1 MIVAKFSG
9 SCVTTVHGLT
19 RWDYG
24 QKLMVHTESAPIPNG
39 TEVQFYQGTL
49 SSVGYIKD
57 TAVDIPDRMLQNP
70 QEITAYVY
78 VCQPDSGETILTM
91 RLPIKNRERPENY
104 VLPKTEECKRLL
116 PEGGKLGQVLRKAS
130 DDDYK
135 VEWAEA
141 ADGLQLIGNELQ
153 LLSGDIPIGQRVR
166 LPASTGGG
174 EIELRNNGTEIQ
186 WRYTNSNKW
195 NTLVSLSE
203 LRGPAG
209 ETPEFEIR
217 EGHLFVKYKN

>member
-1 MIVAKFSG
+1 MIIAKFSG

-24 QKLMVHTESAPIPNG
+24 QKLQIQADSMEIADG
-39 TEVQFYQGTL
+39 TEVQFYQETL
-49 SSVGYIKD
+49 SSVGYLHNL
-57 TAVDIPDRMLQNP
+57 TVEVPDKMLQNS

-78 VCQPDSGETILTM
+78 VCQPDYGETILTA
-91 RLPIKNRERPENY
+91 RLQIRNRERPENY
-104 VLPKTEECKRLL
+104 VLPKTEEHKRLL
-116 PEGGKLGQVLRKAS
+116 PKGGKLGQVLRKMS

-135 VEWAEA
+135 VNWAEA
-141 ADGLQLIGNELQ
+141 ADGLQLIDNELQ
-153 LLSGDIPIGQRVR
+153 LLSGKMPIGQRVR
-166 LPASTGGG
+166 LPTGTGR

-186 WRYTNSNKW
+186 WRYTNSNNW

-203 LRGPAG
+203 LQGPAG

-217 EGHLFVKYKN
+217 EGHLFAKYKN

>member
-1 MIVAKFSG
+1 MIIAKFSG

-24 QKLMVHTESAPIPNG
+24 QKLQIQADSMEITDG
-39 TEVQFYQGTL
+39 TEVQFYQETL
-49 SSVGYIKD
+49 SSVEYIKN
-57 TAVDIPDRMLQNP
+57 TAVDIPDKMLQNP

-91 RLPIKNRERPENY
+91 HLPVKNRERPENY
-104 VLPKTEECKRLL
+104 VLPKTEEHKRLL
-116 PEGGKLGQVLRKAS
+116 PKGGKLGQVLRKSS

-141 ADGLQLIGNELQ
+141 ADGLQLIDNDLQ
-153 LLSGDIPIGQRVR
+153 LLSGNIPIGQRVR
-166 LPASTGGG
+166 LPTGTGR

-186 WRYTNSNKW
+186 WRYTDSNTW

-217 EGHLFVKYKN
+217 EGHLFATYKN

>member
-1 MIVAKFSG
+1 MIIAKFSG

-24 QKLMVHTESAPIPNG
+24 QKLQIQADSMEITDG
-39 TEVQFYQGTL
+39 TEVQFYQEIL
-49 SSVGYIKD
+49 SSVEYIKS
-57 TAVDIPDRMLQNP
+57 TVVDIPDKMLQNP

-91 RLPIKNRERPENY
+91 HLPVKNRERPENY
-104 VLPKTEECKRLL
+104 VLPKTEEHKRLL
-116 PEGGKLGQVLRKAS
+116 PKGGKLGQVLRKSS

-135 VEWAEA
+135 VEWAEV
-141 ADGLQLIGNELQ
+141 ADGLQLIDNELQ
-153 LLSGDIPIGQRVR
+153 LLSGNIPIGQRVR
-166 LPASTGGG
+166 LPTGTGR

-186 WRYTNSNKW
+186 WRYTDSNTW

-217 EGHLFVKYKN
+217 EGHLFATYKN

>member
-1 MIVAKFSG
+1 MIIAKFSG

-24 QKLMVHTESAPIPNG
+24 QKLQIQADSMEITDG
-39 TEVQFYQGTL
+39 TEVQFYQETL
-49 SSVGYIKD
+49 SSVEYIKN
-57 TAVDIPDRMLQNP
+57 TAVDIPDKMLQNP

-91 RLPIKNRERPENY
+91 HLPVKNSERPENY
-104 VLPKTEECKRLL
+104 VLPKTEEHKRLL
-116 PEGGKLGQVLRKAS
+116 PKGGKLGQVLRKSS

-141 ADGLQLIGNELQ
+141 ADGLQLIDNELQ
-153 LLSGDIPIGQRVR
+153 LLSGNIPIGQRVR
-166 LPASTGGG
+166 LPTGTGR

-186 WRYTNSNKW
+186 WRYTDSNTW

-217 EGHLFVKYKN
+217 EGHLFATYKN

>member
-1 MIVAKFSG
+1 MIIAKFSG

-24 QKLMVHTESAPIPNG
+24 QKLQIQADSMEITDG
-39 TEVQFYQGTL
+39 TEVQFYQETL
-49 SSVGYIKD
+49 SSVEYIKN
-57 TAVDIPDRMLQNP
+57 TAVDIPDKMLQNP

-91 RLPIKNRERPENY
+91 HLPVKNRERPENY
-104 VLPKTEECKRLL
+104 VLPKTEEHKRLL
-116 PEGGKLGQVLRKAS
+116 PKGGKLGQVLRKSS

-141 ADGLQLIGNELQ
+141 ADGLQLIDNELQ
-153 LLSGDIPIGQRVR
+153 LLSGNIPIGQRVR
-166 LPASTGGG
+166 LPTGTGR

-186 WRYTNSNKW
+186 WRYTDSNKW

-203 LRGPAG
+203 LWGPAG

-217 EGHLFVKYKN
+217 EGHLFVKYKS

>member
-1 MIVAKFSG
+1 LIIAKFSG

-24 QKLMVHTESAPIPNG
+24 QKLQIQADSMEITDG
-39 TEVQFYQGTL
+39 TEVQFYQETL
-49 SSVGYIKD
+49 SSVEYIKS
-57 TAVDIPDRMLQNP
+57 TVVDIPDKMLQNP

-91 RLPIKNRERPENY
+91 HLPVKNRERPENY
-104 VLPKTEECKRLL
+104 VLPKTEEHKRLL
-116 PEGGKLGQVLRKAS
+116 PKGGKLGQVLRKSS

-135 VEWAEA
+135 VEWAEV
-141 ADGLQLIGNELQ
+141 ADGLQLIDNELQ
-153 LLSGDIPIGQRVR
+153 LLSGNIPIGQRVR
-166 LPASTGGG
+166 LPTGTGR

-186 WRYTNSNKW
+186 WRYTDSNTW

-217 EGHLFVKYKN
+217 EGHLFATYKN

>member
-1 MIVAKFSG
+1 MIIAKFSG

-24 QKLMVHTESAPIPNG
+24 QKLQIQADSMEITDG
-39 TEVQFYQGTL
+39 TEVQFYQETL
-49 SSVGYIKD
+49 SSVEYIKS
-57 TAVDIPDRMLQNP
+57 TVVDIPDKMLQNP

-91 RLPIKNRERPENY
+91 HLPVKNRERPENY
-104 VLPKTEECKRLL
+104 VLPKTEEHKRLL
-116 PEGGKLGQVLRKAS
+116 PKGGKLGQVLRKSS

-135 VEWAEA
+135 VEWAEV
-141 ADGLQLIGNELQ
+141 ADGLQLIDNELQ
-153 LLSGDIPIGQRVR
+153 LLSGNIPIGQRVR
-166 LPASTGGG
+166 LPTGTGR

-186 WRYTNSNKW
+186 WRYTDSNTW

-217 EGHLFVKYKN
+217 EGHLFATYKN

>member
-1 MIVAKFSG
+1 MIIAKFSG

-24 QKLMVHTESAPIPNG
+24 QKLQIQADSMELTDG
-39 TEVQFYQGTL
+39 TEVQFYQETL
-49 SSVGYIKD
+49 SSVEYIKN
-57 TAVDIPDRMLQNP
+57 TAVDIPDKMLQNP

-91 RLPIKNRERPENY
+91 HLPVKNRERPENY
-104 VLPKTEECKRLL
+104 VLPKTEEHKRLL
-116 PEGGKLGQVLRKAS
+116 PKGGKLGQVLRKSS

-141 ADGLQLIGNELQ
+141 ADGLQLIDNELQ
-153 LLSGDIPIGQRVR
+153 LLSGNIPIGQRVR
-166 LPASTGGG
+166 LPTGTGR

-186 WRYTNSNKW
+186 WRYTDSNTW

-217 EGHLFVKYKN
+217 EGHLFATYKN

>member
-1 MIVAKFSG
+1 MIIAKFSG
-9 SCVTTVHGLT
+9 GCVTTVHGLT

-24 QKLMVHTESAPIPNG
+24 QKLQIQADSMEITDG
-39 TEVQFYQGTL
+39 TEVQFYQETL
-49 SSVGYIKD
+49 SSVEYIKN
-57 TAVDIPDRMLQNP
+57 TAVDIPDKMLQNP

-91 RLPIKNRERPENY
+91 HLPVKNRERPENY
-104 VLPKTEECKRLL
+104 VLPKTEEHKRLL
-116 PEGGKLGQVLRKAS
+116 PKGGKLGQVLRKSS

-141 ADGLQLIGNELQ
+141 ADGLQLIDNELQ
-153 LLSGDIPIGQRVR
+153 LLSGNIPIGQRVR
-166 LPASTGGG
+166 LPTGTGR

-186 WRYTNSNKW
+186 WRYTDSNTW

-217 EGHLFVKYKN
+217 EGHLFATYKN

>member
-1 MIVAKFSG
+1 MIVANIYEKDTG
-9 SCVTTVHGLT
+9 QAEGLYQ
-19 RWDYG
+19 WDYG
-24 QKLMVHTESAPIPNG
+24 QELLING
-39 TEVQFYQGTL
+39 INVPDNTEVQFYQTL
-49 SSVGYIKD
+49 RSSIGRIKD
-57 TAVDIPDRMLQNP
+57 GKVRIPDMMLQNAA
-70 QEITAYVY
+70 EITAYVY
-78 VCQPDSGETILTM
+78 VCQPDSGETVLKI
-91 RLPIKNRERPENY
+91 RLPIKSRPKPEDY
-104 VLPKTEECKRLL
+104 VLPDYTEYTRLL
-116 PEGGKLGQVLRKAS
+116 PIGGEPSQIPVMTEKGIAWGLR
-130 DDDYK
+130 
-135 VEWAEA
+135 
-141 ADGLQLIGNELQ
+141 ADGLQLIDNELQ

-166 LPASTGGG
+166 LPASTGG

>member
-1 MIVAKFSG
+1 MIIAKFSG

-24 QKLMVHTESAPIPNG
+24 QKLQIQADSMEITDG
-39 TEVQFYQGTL
+39 TEVQFYQETL
-49 SSVGYIKD
+49 SSVEYIKN
-57 TAVDIPDRMLQNP
+57 TAVDIPDKMLQNP

-91 RLPIKNRERPENY
+91 HLPVKNREMPKNY
-104 VLPKTEECKRLL
+104 VLPKTEEHKRLL
-116 PEGGKLGQVLRKAS
+116 PKGGKLGQVLRKSS

-141 ADGLQLIGNELQ
+141 ADGLQLIDNELQ
-153 LLSGDIPIGQRVR
+153 LLSGNIPIGQRVR
-166 LPASTGGG
+166 LPTGTGR

-186 WRYTNSNKW
+186 WRYTDSNTW

-217 EGHLFVKYKN
+217 EGHLFATYKN

>member
-1 MIVAKFSG
+1 MIIAKFSG

-24 QKLMVHTESAPIPNG
+24 QKLQIQADSMEITDG
-39 TEVQFYQGTL
+39 TEVQFYQETL
-49 SSVGYIKD
+49 SSVEYIKN
-57 TAVDIPDRMLQNP
+57 TAVDIPDKMLQNP

-91 RLPIKNRERPENY
+91 HLPVKNRERPENY
-104 VLPKTEECKRLL
+104 VLPKTEEHKRLL
-116 PEGGKLGQVLRKAS
+116 PKGGKLGQVLRKSS

-141 ADGLQLIGNELQ
+141 ADGLQLIDNELQ
-153 LLSGDIPIGQRVR
+153 LLSGNIPIGQRVR
-166 LPASTGGG
+166 LPTGTGR

-186 WRYTNSNKW
+186 WRYTDSNTW

-209 ETPEFEIR
+209 KTPEFEIR
-217 EGHLFVKYKN
+217 EGHLFATYKN

>member
-1 MIVAKFSG
+1 MIIAKFSG

-24 QKLMVHTESAPIPNG
+24 QKLQIQADSMEITDG
-39 TEVQFYQGTL
+39 TEVQFYQETL
-49 SSVGYIKD
+49 SSVEYIKN
-57 TAVDIPDRMLQNP
+57 TAVDIPDKMLQNP

-91 RLPIKNRERPENY
+91 HLPVKNRERPENY
-104 VLPKTEECKRLL
+104 VLPKTEEHKRLL
-116 PEGGKLGQVLRKAS
+116 PKGGKLGQVLRKSS

-141 ADGLQLIGNELQ
+141 ADGLQLIDNELQ
-153 LLSGDIPIGQRVR
+153 LLSGNIPIGQRVR
-166 LPASTGGG
+166 LPTGTGR

-186 WRYTNSNKW
+186 WRYTDSNTW

-217 EGHLFVKYKN
+217 EGHLFATYKN

>member
-1 MIVAKFSG
+1 MIIAKFSG

-24 QKLMVHTESAPIPNG
+24 QKLQIQADSMEITDG
-39 TEVQFYQGTL
+39 TEVQFYQETL
-49 SSVGYIKD
+49 SSIEYIKS
-57 TAVDIPDRMLQNP
+57 TVVDIPDKMLQNP

-91 RLPIKNRERPENY
+91 HLPVKNRERPENY
-104 VLPKTEECKRLL
+104 VLPKTEEHKRLL
-116 PEGGKLGQVLRKAS
+116 PKGGKLGQVLRKSS

-141 ADGLQLIGNELQ
+141 ADGLQLIDNELQ
-153 LLSGDIPIGQRVR
+153 LLSGNIPIGQRVR
-166 LPASTGGG
+166 LPTGTGR

-186 WRYTNSNKW
+186 WRYTDSNKW

-217 EGHLFVKYKN
+217 EGHLFATYKN

>member
-1 MIVAKFSG
+1 MIIAKFSG

-24 QKLMVHTESAPIPNG
+24 QKLQIQADSMEITDG
-39 TEVQFYQGTL
+39 TEVQFYQETL
-49 SSVGYIKD
+49 SSVEYIKS
-57 TAVDIPDRMLQNP
+57 TVVDIPDKMLQNP

-91 RLPIKNRERPENY
+91 HLPVKNRERPENY
-104 VLPKTEECKRLL
+104 VLPKTEEHKRLL
-116 PEGGKLGQVLRKAS
+116 PKGGKLGQVLRKSS

-141 ADGLQLIGNELQ
+141 ADGLQLIDNELQ
-153 LLSGDIPIGQRVR
+153 LLSGNIPIGQRVR
-166 LPASTGGG
+166 LPTGTGR

-186 WRYTNSNKW
+186 WRYTDSNTW

-217 EGHLFVKYKN
+217 EGHLFVKYKS

>member
-1 MIVAKFSG
+1 MIIAKFSG

-24 QKLMVHTESAPIPNG
+24 QKLQIQADSMEITDG
-39 TEVQFYQGTL
+39 TEVQFYQETL
-49 SSVGYIKD
+49 SSVEYIKN
-57 TAVDIPDRMLQNP
+57 TAVDIPDKMLQNP

-91 RLPIKNRERPENY
+91 HLPVKNRERPENY
-104 VLPKTEECKRLL
+104 VLPKTEEHKRLL
-116 PEGGKLGQVLRKAS
+116 PKGGKLGQVLRKSS

-141 ADGLQLIGNELQ
+141 ADGLQLIDNELQ
-153 LLSGDIPIGQRVR
+153 LLSGNIPIGQRVR
-166 LPASTGGG
+166 LPTGTGR

-186 WRYTNSNKW
+186 WRYTDSNKW

-217 EGHLFVKYKN
+217 EGHLFATYKN

>member
-1 MIVAKFSG
+1 MIIAKFSG

-24 QKLMVHTESAPIPNG
+24 QKLQIQADSMEITDG
-39 TEVQFYQGTL
+39 TEVQFYQETL
-49 SSVGYIKD
+49 SSVEYIKN
-57 TAVDIPDRMLQNP
+57 TAVDIPDKMLQNP

-91 RLPIKNRERPENY
+91 HLPVKNRERPENY
-104 VLPKTEECKRLL
+104 VLPKTEEHKRLL
-116 PEGGKLGQVLRKAS
+116 PKGGKLGQVLRKSS

-141 ADGLQLIGNELQ
+141 ADGLQLIDNELQ
-153 LLSGDIPIGQRVR
+153 LLSGNIPIGQRVR
-166 LPASTGGG
+166 LPTGTGR

-186 WRYTNSNKW
+186 WRYTDSNTW

-203 LRGPAG
+203 LRGPVG

-217 EGHLFVKYKN
+217 EGHLFATYKN

>member
-1 MIVAKFSG
+1 M
-9 SCVTTVHGLT
+9 
-19 RWDYG
+19 
-24 QKLMVHTESAPIPNG
+24 
-39 TEVQFYQGTL
+39 QFYQETL
-49 SSVGYIKD
+49 SSVEYIKS
-57 TAVDIPDRMLQNP
+57 TVVDIPDKMLQNP

-91 RLPIKNRERPENY
+91 HLPVKNRERPENY
-104 VLPKTEECKRLL
+104 VLPKTEEHKRLL
-116 PEGGKLGQVLRKAS
+116 PKGGKLGQVLRKSS

-135 VEWAEA
+135 VEWAEV
-141 ADGLQLIGNELQ
+141 ADGLQLIDNELQ
-153 LLSGDIPIGQRVR
+153 LLSGNIPIGQRVR
-166 LPASTGGG
+166 LPTGTGR

-186 WRYTNSNKW
+186 WRYTDSNTW

-217 EGHLFVKYKN
+217 EGHLFATYKN